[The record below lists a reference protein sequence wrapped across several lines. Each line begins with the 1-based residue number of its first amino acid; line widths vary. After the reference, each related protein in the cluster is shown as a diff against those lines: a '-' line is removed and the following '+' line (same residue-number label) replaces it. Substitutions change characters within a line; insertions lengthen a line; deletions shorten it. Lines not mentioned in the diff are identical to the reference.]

1 MKKETLYRQK
11 FQLQNVMDTDFD
23 LKDDLNPKLRIL
35 CKNETCISLKFKIL
49 AKYLENRKLG
59 LTFDFNINFEGVQ
72 LKLKKPYNQEYFY
85 NTSIETILRGGI
97 KGLIMLQET
106 YMQDIKHYYQG
117 NLQLENKIQYR
128 SRKVHSLLPQDLAAM
143 SSIAITVMKWYD
155 NSLQYL
161 KAALD
166 LFYSFSIN
174 DRSQLPLRQEKSL
187 LEMKIDYSKLHN
199 DLLGEKQNNLGSDW
213 KLYPDMV
220 DKG

>member
-1 MKKETLYRQK
+1 
-11 FQLQNVMDTDFD
+11 
-23 LKDDLNPKLRIL
+23 
-35 CKNETCISLKFKIL
+35 
-49 AKYLENRKLG
+49 
-59 LTFDFNINFEGVQ
+59 
-72 LKLKKPYNQEYFY
+72 
-85 NTSIETILRGGI
+85 
-97 KGLIMLQET
+97 
-106 YMQDIKHYYQG
+106 MQDIKHYYQG